1 MKLARG
7 LAVFALSSMVAA
19 AGADILEFNFALTPG
34 QEVPPNNSNAA
45 GAAQLLYDTDT
56 QTYDLDV
63 MVFGIGINDLMGAG
77 PNSTPIHI
85 HEAPMG
91 VNGGIRV
98 DVGFVSNFAPSGQGI
113 RLMVD
118 DGPFGGQQGNVFSD
132 PNLNEAALLAGNM
145 YLNVHTTSFPG
156 GQIRGQIVPE
166 PATMILLAGA
176 GLALVGRRRG

>member
-1 MKLARG
+1 
-7 LAVFALSSMVAA
+7 MVAA
-19 AGADILEFNFALTPG
+19 AGADILEFNFVLQPQ

-45 GAAQLLYDTDT
+45 GSAQLLYDTAT

-63 MVFGIGINDLMGAG
+63 MVFGIGIGDLMGAG
-77 PNSTPIHI
+77 GNGTPIHI

-91 VNGGIRV
+91 VNGPIRV
-98 DVGFVSNFAPSGQGI
+98 DVGFVSSFAPSGQGI

-118 DGPFGGQQGNVFSD
+118 DGPFGGQQGNIFSD

-145 YLNVHTTSFPG
+145 YLNVHTQSFPG

-166 PATMILLAGA
+166 PASMLLLASA
-176 GLALVGRRRG
+176 GLALAGRRRG